1 MARIAF
7 AWELGGELGHA
18 VACAALANTLAL
30 RGHRIGLM
38 FRELRAL
45 AYLRDTGDF
54 DVFQAPVLLE
64 EAPGAPVPATYA
76 DIMLAGGFGHANT
89 LAALVGAWRA
99 IFTRYRPDMVIEDF
113 APTALLAARTLAIPC
128 IRFGDGFAIPPHASP
143 LPSFRFDQPVPAA
156 RVAEADAR
164 ALAAANEVSARFG
177 APPLAR
183 LADLFECAEEFLC
196 TFPELDQYGER
207 GAAGYWGPRFQATS
221 GSRVEWPAGH
231 GKRVLVYVK
240 AALPQLDALIDAL
253 AASPHR
259 VAAFIPDLDGA
270 RRARLAG
277 PRRVVATQ
285 PIRLEPL
292 LKECDLLVSHGGSI
306 APGTL
311 TLGVPQLVFPARY
324 EQYLTARRVEQLGCG
339 LWLAEHAPASQ
350 VAPAVEQVLEERR
363 FAEAAR
369 AFARRYPAFSPA
381 EQRRRMA
388 LRIEQILDA
397 RPILSRSSTSQ
408 GKQQ

>member
-18 VACAALANTLAL
+18 VACAALANTLSM

-38 FRELRAL
+38 FRELRSL
-45 AYLRDTGDF
+45 AFLRDTGDY
-54 DVFQAPVLLE
+54 DVFQAPVLPE
-64 EAPGAPVPATYA
+64 ERPGAPVPATYA
-76 DIMLAGGFGHANT
+76 DIMLAAGFGDAMA
-89 LAALVGAWRA
+89 LAGLVGAWRA
-99 IFTRYRPDMVIEDF
+99 IFMRYRPDVVIEDY

-128 IRFGDGFAIPPHASP
+128 IRFGNGFAIPPRASP
-143 LPSFRFDQPVPAA
+143 LPSFRFDQPVSAA
-156 RVAEADAR
+156 GVAESDTR
-164 ALAAANEVSARFG
+164 ALAGANEVLARFG

-183 LADLFECAEEFLC
+183 LADLFECADEFLC
-196 TFPELDQYGER
+196 TFPELDQYGTR
-207 GAAGYWGPRFQATS
+207 GPAGYWGPRFQTTS
-221 GSRVEWPAGH
+221 GARVEWPAGP

-240 AALPQLDALIDAL
+240 TALPQLDALIEVL

-259 VAAFIPDLDGA
+259 VAAFIPDLDSG

-292 LKECDLLVSHGGSI
+292 LKECDLLVSHGGNI

-311 TLGVPQLVFPARY
+311 TMGVPQLVFPSQY

-339 LWLAEHAPASQ
+339 LWLSQEAAAPQ
-350 VAPAVEQVLEERR
+350 VASAVAQMLSGRR
-363 FAEAAR
+363 FADAAR
-369 AFARRYPAFSPA
+369 AFARRYPSFSPP

-388 LRIEQILDA
+388 LRIEQIADA
-397 RPILSRSSTSQ
+397 RPILSPSSTSQ